1 MIRSLESEAKS
12 IKKKN
17 KTPLFILASRKK
29 KPSKKQNSREG
40 RHDRKG
46 RDDRW
51 KTIALYIR
59 RGQFTA
65 LKRGNRPPFLS
76 RPIFIQLVSRGQ
88 SISPITSSRSWHVPH
103 PRHAGSTP
111 KGAPPHPLPPPPL
124 SPYLNL
130 IFPQSA
136 LKALFLQKD
145 TSFLSLFRLFLPSSN
160 LFPLIHFE
168 KKFSCFDPHPFFLIF
183 FFRMLEKKFFC
194 FEFHY
199 SKRYRRA
206 RDLPRVFKKTV
217 TSRWAPPSRS
227 ESKSIEFERFRSKTC
242 STQIKSRELLYS
254 LMRATARTS
263 ERSFSSEARRNIKL
277 FFYKP
282 RNTISIVSIKR
293 FGLRRRRQQSSLGI
307 VSPWPRFFEK
317 NEKLEIKKGILRNVF
332 FLINSN
338 VIRGKDSSFQNE
350 EKEQRDSIPEILF
363 NETKYISLIVL
374 LTTPSI
380 RV

>member
-1 MIRSLESEAKS
+1 MASSRLWSAAIGRPFFLARYLFSSSVGANQFPRLHRADRDTSHIHGTLDLPPRVLLLILYLPPLFKFNFSAECIENTLPPERHLVSFSFSSFSSFLES
-12 IKKKN
+12 
-17 KTPLFILASRKK
+17 
-29 KPSKKQNSREG
+29 
-40 RHDRKG
+40 
-46 RDDRW
+46 
-51 KTIALYIR
+51 
-59 RGQFTA
+59 
-65 LKRGNRPPFLS
+65 LS
-76 RPIFIQLVSRGQ
+76 
-88 SISPITSSRSWHVPH
+88 
-103 PRHAGSTP
+103 
-111 KGAPPHPLPPPPL
+111 PHPLREE
-124 SPYLNL
+124 
-130 IFPQSA
+130 IFV
-136 LKALFLQKD
+136 
-145 TSFLSLFRLFLPSSN
+145 
-160 LFPLIHFE
+160 
-168 KKFSCFDPHPFFLIF
+168 FFLF

-217 TSRWAPPSRS
+217 TSRWASPSRS

-242 STQIKSRELLYS
+242 STQIKGRELLYS

-374 LTTPSI
+374 LVLLLPFEYNGKIQKKKKRNPRISSPKENKKE
-380 RV
+380 RK

>member
-1 MIRSLESEAKS
+1 MHWKHSSSR
-12 IKKKN
+12 
-17 KTPLFILASRKK
+17 KTPRFFLF
-29 KPSKKQNSREG
+29 
-40 RHDRKG
+40 
-46 RDDRW
+46 
-51 KTIALYIR
+51 
-59 RGQFTA
+59 FVFF
-65 LKRGNRPPFLS
+65 FLL
-76 RPIFIQLVSRGQ
+76 R
-88 SISPITSSRSWHVPH
+88 IS
-103 PRHAGSTP
+103 
-111 KGAPPHPLPPPPL
+111 
-124 SPYLNL
+124 
-130 IFPQSA
+130 F
-136 LKALFLQKD
+136 
-145 TSFLSLFRLFLPSSN
+145 PSSTSRRN
-160 LFPLIHFE
+160 FRVSIHTR
-168 KKFSCFDPHPFFLIF
+168 FFLF

-350 EKEQRDSIPEILF
+350 EKEQRDSIPGILF

>member
-1 MIRSLESEAKS
+1 MENHCIIYPSWPVHGFEARQSAALSFSPDIYSARQSGPINFPDYIEPIVTRPTSTARWIYPQGCSSSSSTSPPLFKFNFSAECIESTLPPERHLVSFSFSSFSSFLES
-12 IKKKN
+12 
-17 KTPLFILASRKK
+17 
-29 KPSKKQNSREG
+29 
-40 RHDRKG
+40 
-46 RDDRW
+46 
-51 KTIALYIR
+51 
-59 RGQFTA
+59 
-65 LKRGNRPPFLS
+65 
-76 RPIFIQLVSRGQ
+76 
-88 SISPITSSRSWHVPH
+88 
-103 PRHAGSTP
+103 
-111 KGAPPHPLPPPPL
+111 L
-124 SPYLNL
+124 SPHLL
-130 IFPQSA
+130 REEIFV
-136 LKALFLQKD
+136 
-145 TSFLSLFRLFLPSSN
+145 
-160 LFPLIHFE
+160 
-168 KKFSCFDPHPFFLIF
+168 FFLF

-242 STQIKSRELLYS
+242 STQIKSRELFIIHWWEP
-254 LMRATARTS
+254 RPARLNDPSHRKHDEISNSFFINRETQFPS
-263 ERSFSSEARRNIKL
+263 FRSKDSGCAVDDS
-277 FFYKP
+277 
-282 RNTISIVSIKR
+282 
-293 FGLRRRRQQSSLGI
+293 